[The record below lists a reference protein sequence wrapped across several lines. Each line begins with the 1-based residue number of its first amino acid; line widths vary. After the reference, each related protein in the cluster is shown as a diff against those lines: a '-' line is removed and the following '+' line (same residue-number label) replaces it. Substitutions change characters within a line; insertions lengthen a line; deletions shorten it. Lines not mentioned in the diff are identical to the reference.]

1 MTRELVLSSILVIL
15 GLSALIVICII
26 SVKEEK
32 HVQKIE
38 KSYKEEPSGYI
49 VKCNRYSPVLGGEV
63 CSEFEIYNK
72 VKVEK

>member
-1 MTRELVLSSILVIL
+1 MTRELVLGSILVIL

-26 SVKEEK
+26 SVKAEK
-32 HVQKIE
+32 HTQKIE

-49 VKCNRYSPVLGGEV
+49 LKCNNYSHVLGGEV

-72 VKVEK
+72 IKVEK

>member
-1 MTRELVLSSILVIL
+1 MTRELILSSILIAL
-15 GLSALIVICII
+15 GLSVLIAICII
-26 SVKEEK
+26 SVKAEK
-32 HVQKIE
+32 HTKEIE

-63 CSEFEIYNK
+63 CSEFEIYNR